1 MQFPSSRVENAQ
13 RLGPS
18 PNYGTDGGMETVLL
32 ADNARLSRQ
41 LVDVQTK
48 LDLNDAVASEKIQ
61 HLESTIQALTR
72 QSTNDAFTSAKRVAE
87 LERQVEALKTG
98 VGGGDSAPV
107 SQAPGAAAPGGG
119 DSAAAAVEAKYAQ
132 LLSSLQDEWEREK
145 GRLQRVL
152 NAEKDRANEAVL
164 KAAAERKRLTDALSE
179 RISTL
184 TKQVSGDVTGLGKR
198 CDRAPNTLAT
208 DCSRNCCE
216 GQCLLLAASPWA
228 IPVPPGV

>member
-119 DSAAAAVEAKYAQ
+119 DSE
-132 LLSSLQDEWEREK
+132 
-145 GRLQRVL
+145 L

-216 GQCLLLAASPWA
+216 GQCLRLAASPWA